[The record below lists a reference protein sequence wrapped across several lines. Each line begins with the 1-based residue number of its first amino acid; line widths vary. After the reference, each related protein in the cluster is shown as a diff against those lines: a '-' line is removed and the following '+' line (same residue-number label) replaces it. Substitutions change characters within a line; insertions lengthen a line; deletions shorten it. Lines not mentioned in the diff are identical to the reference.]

1 MLAYLFTGLKTLN
14 QLLTAGIAIMAFS
27 LLLYAL
33 TFNLRDRVAR
43 SFAVILVCVVIVY
56 VGDAI
61 ASTITSQELLEILLR
76 FQWVGIIFMPV
87 SYLHFSDALLATTG
101 RPSRGR
107 RRIAIRLMYLVA
119 IIFTAMLPF
128 SWLVG
133 PVVNEPLTAPYL
145 EYTWVAWIFTSFYLV
160 GMMLAMVNLFRTSRR
175 AITRSSKR
183 RMRYLLI
190 SSIAPAIGSFP
201 FLLFSSAAAA
211 AHPLIFW
218 IAATLVNML
227 VSVLLVVMAYSVAFF
242 GVSWPDRI
250 VKRRLFKWIMRGPI
264 TASTVLAITTITRR
278 LGEMWG
284 QVYTQFVPILMAG
297 SLILLEY
304 LITLAAPIW
313 ERWLFHGGDREN
325 VSLLQ
330 RLDERLLTSGDLRQ
344 YLEAIL
350 TAVCDQLQ
358 ISGAFFVSLR
368 SQVADM
374 VVDVGNKSLFTDFG
388 AEEMIEQVVKHAN
401 GEGDLLTWGNYW
413 LLPLYSSEDEEKEL
427 IGLLGMVKP
436 EGRKLDE
443 EQSDSLL
450 QLSIKAAQ
458 ALVDRYRQEKVFSS
472 LEALTPEFDRI
483 QRMRAAARYDSL
495 SVLSVDE
502 QSLDPQNLEKWV
514 KDALTHYWG
523 GPKLTG
529 SPLIRLRSVQRILQ
543 EHEGNPANA
552 LRVILRQG
560 IERVRPVGERR
571 FTGEWLLYNIL
582 EMKFME
588 GRKVRE
594 IALRLA
600 MSEADLYRKQR
611 VAIESVAKAILE
623 MEAQARDEEV
633 VVRAYEWNS
642 LTK

>member
-1 MLAYLFTGLKTLN
+1 MFNLLLPGLKIFN

-43 SFAVILVCVVIVY
+43 SFAIILVCVVIVF

-61 ASTITSQELLEILLR
+61 AGTISSLDLLEKFLR
-76 FQWVGIIFMPV
+76 FQWLGIIFMPV

-107 RRIAIRLMYLVA
+107 RRILIRLMVLMAVV
-119 IIFTAMLPF
+119 FTVMLPF

-133 PVVNEPLTAPYL
+133 SVVNEPLTAPYL
-145 EYTWVAWIFTSFYLV
+145 QYTWLSWVFISFYV
-160 GMMLAMVNLFRTSRR
+160 AGMAFSMVNLFRASRR

-190 SSIAPAIGSFP
+190 SSVAPAIGSFP
-201 FLLFSSAAAA
+201 YLVFSSAAAA

-218 IAATLVNML
+218 ILATLVNLL

-250 VKRRLFKWIMRGPI
+250 VKRRLFKWIMRGPV

-284 QVYTQFVPILMAG
+284 QVYSQFVPIVMAG
-297 SLILLEY
+297 SLILLEF
-304 LITLAAPIW
+304 LITLAAPVW
-313 ERWLFHGGDREN
+313 ERWLFHGGDRQN

-330 RLDERLLTSGDLRQ
+330 RLDERLFTSGDLRQ

-358 ISGAFFVSLR
+358 ISGAFVVGLR
-368 SQVADM
+368 SQVVDM
-374 VVDVGNKSLFTDFG
+374 VVDVGKESLFRQNG
-388 AEEMIEQVVKHAN
+388 AEEIIEQIVSQAN
-401 GEGDLLTWGNYW
+401 GGDLLTWGNFW
-413 LLPLYSSEDEEKEL
+413 LLPLYSSENGDKEL
-427 IGLLGMVKP
+427 LGLMGMVKT
-436 EGRKLDE
+436 EGKAMDE
-443 EQSDSLL
+443 EQIDSLML
-450 QLSIKAAQ
+450 LSQRATEAFE
-458 ALVDRYRQEKVFSS
+458 DRYRQEQVFSS
-472 LEALTPEFDRI
+472 LEALTPEVDRI
-483 QRMRAAARYDSL
+483 QRLRAATRYDST
-495 SVLSVDE
+495 SVLSGDD
-502 QSLDPQNLEKWV
+502 QSLDQQNLEKWV

-523 GPKLTG
+523 GPKLTE
-529 SPLIRLRSVQRILQ
+529 SPLIRLRSVQRIL
-543 EHEGNPANA
+543 EAHEGNPANA
-552 LRVILRQG
+552 LRAILRQG

-611 VAIESVAKAILE
+611 VAIESVANAILE
-623 MEAQARDEEV
+623 MEAQVRSEEV
-633 VVRAYEWNS
+633 AVTTYELNT
-642 LTK
+642 LPR

>member
-1 MLAYLFTGLKTLN
+1 MLSLLLTGLKTLN

-33 TFNLRDRVAR
+33 TFNLKDRVAR
-43 SFAVILVCVVIVY
+43 SFAIILVCVVIVF

-61 ASTITSQELLEILLR
+61 ASTIASLDVLEILLR
-76 FQWVGIIFMPV
+76 FQWIGIIFMPV

-107 RRIAIRLMYLVA
+107 RRIIIRLMYLIAVV
-119 IIFTAMLPF
+119 FTAMLPF

-145 EYTWVAWIFTSFYLV
+145 QYTWMSWVFTSFYVAGVALS
-160 GMMLAMVNLFRTSRR
+160 MVYLFRASRR

-190 SSIAPAIGSFP
+190 SSMAPAIGSFP
-201 FLLFSSAAAA
+201 FLLFSSTAAA

-218 IAATLVNML
+218 SLATLVNIL

-250 VKRRLFKWIMRGPI
+250 VKRRLFKWIMRGPV

-284 QVYTQFVPILMAG
+284 QVYSQFVPIVMAG
-297 SLILLEY
+297 SLILLEF
-304 LITLAAPIW
+304 LITLAAPVW
-313 ERWLFHGGDREN
+313 ERWLFHGGDRQN

-330 RLDERLLTSGDLRQ
+330 RLDERLFTSGDLRQ
-344 YLEAIL
+344 FLEAIL

-358 ISGAFFVSLR
+358 ISSAFVVGLR
-368 SQVADM
+368 SQVVDM
-374 VVDVGNKSLFTDFG
+374 VVDVGKESLFRENG
-388 AEEMIEQVVKHAN
+388 AEQIIEQIVSHAN
-401 GEGDLLTWGNYW
+401 GGELLTWGNFW
-413 LLPLYSSEDEEKEL
+413 LLPLYSSEDGEKEL
-427 IGLLGMVKP
+427 LGLLGMTRS
-436 EGRKLDE
+436 EGKVLDE
-443 EQSDSLL
+443 EQLDSLML
-450 QLSIKAAQ
+450 LSQRAAQ
-458 ALVDRYRQEKVFSS
+458 AFTDRYRQEKVFSS

-483 QRMRAAARYDSL
+483 QRLRAATRYDSMSAL
-495 SVLSVDE
+495 SADDA
-502 QSLDPQNLEKWV
+502 SLDQQNLEKWV

-523 GPKLTG
+523 GPKLTE
-529 SPLIRLRSVQRILQ
+529 SPLIRLRSVQRILE

-552 LRVILRQG
+552 LRAILRQG
-560 IERVRPVGERR
+560 IGRVRPVGERR

-611 VAIESVAKAILE
+611 VAIESVANAILE

-633 VVRAYEWNS
+633 VVTAYEWNS
-642 LTK
+642 LSK